1 MSLSDLKF
9 SDSKRPPSIFRA
21 NAVEKARIVALSN
34 ISTQKL
40 LLKGELGEP
49 VHITKTIKKKID
61 NETVETVVTK
71 NPRKWFWKDH
81 RGVYLMEM
89 LYGGR
94 AVSING
100 KSTTIE
106 AGPSPE
112 SVEKVLDILAN
123 SVGAGELDRALSDT
137 ATKRKTG
144 GRKKST

>member
-34 ISTQKL
+34 ISIQKL

-49 VHITKTIKKKID
+49 VHITKTIKKKVD

-81 RGVYLMEM
+81 RGVYLLEM
-89 LYGGR
+89 LYGSR

-100 KSTTIE
+100 KSTIE
-106 AGPSPE
+106 AGPTPE

-123 SVGAGELDRALSDT
+123 SVSVGELDRALSDT
-137 ATKRKTG
+137 VTKRKTG
-144 GRKKST
+144 GRKKSA